1 MMAEMFQTGDKDKN
15 EKLELQ
21 EFVKG
26 MLEHPVTSKILRIK
40 KIGKALI
47 NTILKGKAHEI
58 HRSDDDFTGL
68 NLKFRSFS
76 TFCRFLYP
84 MRVMEL
90 LSADSYIPC
99 GLWSYSPQI
108 LIYHAGYGATLRRS

>member
-40 KIGKALI
+40 KIGRALI
-47 NTILKGKAHEI
+47 NTILKG
-58 HRSDDDFTGL
+58 
-68 NLKFRSFS
+68 
-76 TFCRFLYP
+76 
-84 MRVMEL
+84 
-90 LSADSYIPC
+90 
-99 GLWSYSPQI
+99 
-108 LIYHAGYGATLRRS
+108 